1 MTRSTRR
8 QFLLS
13 SGGLA
18 CGFAGCLSQETTSE
32 GSTETPANVETRA
45 DFRFYN
51 ETGSELTLT
60 MTVMDTEANERIV
73 QRSYQLAPSTQ
84 DGDVV
89 GTTIEELRDA
99 LYTYRFT
106 TDIGHEAT
114 RQYGPSTS
122 EQLRVRINPNQVTFR
137 AVA

>member
-1 MTRSTRR
+1 MTRPTRR
-8 QFLLS
+8 RFLLS

-18 CGFAGCLSQETTSE
+18 CGFAGCLSQGTKSE
-32 GSTETPANVETRA
+32 DSTETPSNVETRA

-51 ETGSELTLT
+51 ETGSELTLM
-60 MTVMDTEANERIV
+60 MTVTDMEANERIL

-84 DGDVV
+84 DGDMVKATV
-89 GTTIEELRDA
+89 EELRDA

-122 EQLRVRINPNQVTFR
+122 EQLRVRINPNQVQFR